1 MVSST
6 NNKSNQSE
14 TFAPL
19 YGVLLYKKKDIIAIQ
34 EKLGINSNTL
44 KQIEHEPDGKTLADS
59 YELLLHLVGDL
70 IPIQENLEIDGNPI
84 LAVEYNNVA
93 NQNNRGS
100 SDLSL
105 SKLFNLLLCL
115 EEEINTIQE
124 ELGIVG
130 YTNQEIA
137 EEADKNARVYLRKFE
152 EFHGS
157 LEDIPS
163 VLIQNFVDRGV
174 KKFWFTGEGLSGN
187 NIIMLFPLSLGYSPS
202 AMTCRSQNSSH
213 SNVGLIIKFKSFE

>member
-1 MVSST
+1 
-6 NNKSNQSE
+6 
-14 TFAPL
+14 
-19 YGVLLYKKKDIIAIQ
+19 
-34 EKLGINSNTL
+34 
-44 KQIEHEPDGKTLADS
+44 
-59 YELLLHLVGDL
+59 
-70 IPIQENLEIDGNPI
+70 
-84 LAVEYNNVA
+84 
-93 NQNNRGS
+93 
-100 SDLSL
+100 
-105 SKLFNLLLCL
+105 
-115 EEEINTIQE
+115 
-124 ELGIVG
+124 
-130 YTNQEIA
+130 
-137 EEADKNARVYLRKFE
+137 VYLRKFE